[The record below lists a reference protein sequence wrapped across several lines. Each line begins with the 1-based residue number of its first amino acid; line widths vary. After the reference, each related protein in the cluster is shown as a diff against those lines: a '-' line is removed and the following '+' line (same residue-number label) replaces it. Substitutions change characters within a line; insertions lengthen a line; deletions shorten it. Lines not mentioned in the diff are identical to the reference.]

1 MRHHPSLRPAALL
14 LLALLPSV
22 PVVASESTSL
32 QLSPSVTKG
41 QLEQLHTRNIL
52 LQAQVQGAQLERQL
66 EENQTGSASSVIPAS
81 PGAGGY
87 ATLPGAAAR
96 PVVANTRPIVLEIN
110 GRDRQLKA
118 TLQLTSGQT
127 LIVSPG
133 SRLPGTEQT
142 VKSIS
147 LTGVMLSDGTLLTF
161 GG

>member
-1 MRHHPSLRPAALL
+1 MRHHPNLRSAALV
-14 LLALLPSV
+14 LLALLPTV
-22 PVVASESTSL
+22 PAVASESTSL

-41 QLEQLHTRNIL
+41 QLEEIHSRNIL

-66 EENQTGSASSVIPAS
+66 EENTTGSVSSVAPTT
-81 PGAGGY
+81 PGGGGFS
-87 ATLPGAAAR
+87 TLPGTATRPVAVNAR
-96 PVVANTRPIVLEIN
+96 PVILEIN

-127 LIVSPG
+127 LVVSPG

-142 VKSIS
+142 VKSVS
-147 LTGVMLSDGTLLTF
+147 LAGVMLSDGTLLTF